1 MNSNETNDQAQEIL
15 EALRKVQDTPEL
27 KAELARDPQSV
38 INKLAVSGI
47 ARHAVALGIAAMV
60 VAPAAPQRSLA
71 WL

>member
-1 MNSNETNDQAQEIL
+1 MSNETNDQAQEIL

-27 KAELARDPQSV
+27 KAELASDPQSV

-60 VAPAAPQRSLA
+60 LAPAAPQRSLA